1 MVGTVIESII
11 ILAAIVSSYLLLK
24 KNPSKARKTFAISF
38 VLAFAVIIAFALAQL
53 SAQFKLLEIALSYSP
68 VEVLAFMTVVYWIAF
83 VSAKGTLFDKV
94 IGE

>member
-11 ILAAIVSSYLLLK
+11 ILATLVSSYLLLK

-38 VLAFAVIIAFALAQL
+38 VLAFAVIIAFVLAQF
-53 SAQFKLLEIALSYSP
+53 SAQFKLLEITLSYSP
-68 VEVLAFMTVVYWIAF
+68 VEILSLMAVVYWIAF